1 MPKVKKARARTSR
14 PIPEV
19 IDNQPWKIETN
30 HAKQGS
36 VDPKAHVMNV
46 PLGVN
51 PIDRIIKNH
60 EMLHVKFSPK
70 RPTCPP
76 GTDPIAYQAAEDCR
90 INYRGGLLG
99 VDTGS
104 VTVYDDRDIEAL
116 KKNITGSP
124 NPELVAASLLL
135 ATTGSHDHM
144 RVITE
149 VLPDVFDDE
158 EVSTIRYV
166 AGSASYMARQGQRP
180 SHARAKQAAKYLT
193 EAFKLPPEADKKD
206 NTSGK
211 AEGENAPGEVRKALS
226 QTIEYANFDA
236 LEKAEAKMG
245 GPEEDKT
252 GLEFANG
259 STPSGMS
266 AVGNNWWGRMKIVE
280 PPRTERFP
288 SKMRSRLWKPSDQG
302 TVLRYPQRYCG
313 GDGTIFAAKGQKLGG
328 CTVLIDAS
336 GSMQFTKEDVLRI
349 MQLMPAALIAT
360 YCGMSR
366 EGTLTIVAKKGRRVH
381 ESRFKGQGGGNCV
394 DGPALD
400 WLAKQPGPRYWV
412 SDGEIVGYEYART
425 PAMFAAVYK
434 HCRDHHILRVDGL
447 KDVIERFGGK

>member
-46 PLGVN
+46 PLGVD
-51 PIDRIIKNH
+51 PVDRIIKNH

-70 RPTCPP
+70 RPSP
-76 GTDPIAYQAAEDCR
+76 GPGVDPNAYQAAEDCR
-90 INYRGGLLG
+90 INYRGSMLG

-104 VTVYDDRDIEAL
+104 VSVFDDRDIETL
-116 KKNITGSP
+116 KKNIGGHP
-124 NPELVAASLLL
+124 NAELMAACALL
-135 ATTGSHDHM
+135 ATEGSVDRERLM
-144 RVITE
+144 TE

-158 EVSTIRYV
+158 ELRHIDYQAAV
-166 AGSASYMARQGQRP
+166 ASHLARNGRNP
-180 SHARAKQAAKYLT
+180 SHTRTKQAAKYLT
-193 EAFKLPPEADKKD
+193 EVFKPPPPEEKKD

-211 AEGENAPGEVRKALS
+211 AEGENAPGEVRKALAK
-226 QTIEYANFDA
+226 TVTNANFDS

-245 GPEEDKT
+245 GPDKDET

-266 AVGNNWWGRMKIVE
+266 AVGENWWGKMKIVE

-302 TVLRYPQRYCG
+302 VVLRYPQRYCG

-336 GSMQFTKEDVLRI
+336 GSMQFTKEDVLQI

-360 YCGMSR
+360 YCGLAR

-381 ESRFKGQGGGNCV
+381 ETRFKGQGGGNCV

-412 SDGEIVGYEYART
+412 SDGEIVGYNYART